1 MASRAQASVVADTT
15 MRAGSRLGLWYAAQ
29 FSTCLRI
36 HSTASGRGIIWHV
49 PVFSV
54 YRDAFHWDIRRKVR
68 ANVAAFGISFAAVN
82 TKHWCAGRDLC
93 SICGHYSGTLRIEPA
108 QVDISCRLDCGVRA
122 LVEIRKARFFIPLPA
137 GDHLPGLFHAVGD
150 LLQNRDAGDVAE
162 GRTRSGHQTDIPWP
176 HNPGSI
182 GPILCPATNTFST
195 PSFLSCST
203 AALISSILSS

>member
-1 MASRAQASVVADTT
+1 
-15 MRAGSRLGLWYAAQ
+15 MRAGSRLGLLVRGSVQHLFAHP
-29 FSTCLRI
+29 FNRF
-36 HSTASGRGIIWHV
+36 GRGIIWHV

-137 GDHLPGLFHAVGD
+137 GDHLPGAVSW
-150 LLQNRDAGDVAE
+150 LAGQR
-162 GRTRSGHQTDIPWP
+162 GFPPRLTG
-176 HNPGSI
+176 
-182 GPILCPATNTFST
+182 
-195 PSFLSCST
+195 
-203 AALISSILSS
+203 